1 MQNGFFS
8 FIRGLRGPEPPAPV
22 VVHPTQVFDECLPDI
37 EDYWPRCPTGM
48 YALDSD
54 ELAFGSKAAPPDLMG
69 LRSRYD
75 QTSDRMLNVI
85 GVPGRLPIGLLLLLL
100 DLTLRSRDSTLA
112 RLLTG
117 RGTNGAMYFGDRL
130 GQRMHPLLAEAQ
142 ATAEVIRA
150 QLHEEAG
157 VANVRAYSCLFC
169 DMADSF
175 LDVRFGG
182 YMAVCGATV
191 ELLKSPLRQSAK
203 EASHAYLHHL
213 VDHLTLR
220 LQAIPGL
227 LADGMVI
234 APSFRAIAIVETDAS
249 AF

>member
-1 MQNGFFS
+1 MQNGFFN
-8 FIRGLRGPEPPAPV
+8 FIRALRGPEPPAPV

-54 ELAFGSKAAPPDLMG
+54 ELAFGSKAAPPDMMG

-75 QTSDRMLNVI
+75 RASDCMLTVI

-117 RGTNGAMYFGDRL
+117 RGTRGAMYFGDRL
-130 GQRMHPLLAEAQ
+130 GQRLHPLLAEAQ
-142 ATAEVIRA
+142 GIAEVIRG
-150 QLHEEAG
+150 QLDREAN
-157 VANVRAYSCLFC
+157 VANVRAYSHLFC

-175 LDVRFGG
+175 SDVRLGG
-182 YMAVCGATV
+182 GMVSDATA
-191 ELLKSPLRQSAK
+191 ELLDSPLRLSAK

-213 VDHLTLR
+213 VDHLANR

-227 LADGMVI
+227 LADGMVV